1 MAHLW
6 LHLATIY
13 NLYKDLPNLQ
23 NNHNPNELYSAS
35 LLQHPKNIDV
45 DSPSWVV
52 KKTVASL
59 TTAGSDRHR
68 EKIIPSQSST
78 SSPLKSYYK
87 GRPKLEENAN
97 LPYFVAPFF
106 TVKNC
111 WLLKTWR
118 YQKPCSSIE
127 VLGLLDLADRSWF
140 WGRDIRFVLGGSSQD
155 L

>member
-1 MAHLW
+1 MNYI
-6 LHLATIY
+6 ATHSESTSKKY
-13 NLYKDLPNLQ
+13 
-23 NNHNPNELYSAS
+23 
-35 LLQHPKNIDV
+35 DV

-59 TTAGSDRHR
+59 TTAGSDRHQ

-78 SSPLKSYYK
+78 SSPLKSYNK

-111 WLLKTWR
+111 CLLKRGGTKNR
-118 YQKPCSSIE
+118 VPPLKS
-127 VLGLLDLADRSWF
+127 LAF
-140 WGRDIRFVLGGSSQD
+140 
-155 L
+155 